1 MTVEQYITLN
11 APFESRGENIA
22 QRASEN
28 YDALHAALGIGDELL
43 ELMLE
48 IEASSDEEDRL
59 GLFNEKIIKEAG
71 DILWYIAILC
81 RKYELTI
88 DMNSDIANSK
98 PLPSITYAVQSLMS
112 IIKKHIYYGKE
123 LDLNAVQ
130 FYINVIARK
139 LVKICTQPLDEIMGR
154 NYAKLSVR
162 YGVEFDPD
170 KAINKNEAVE

>member
-112 IIKKHIYYGKE
+112 IIKKHISELKE
-123 LDLNAVQ
+123 P
-130 FYINVIARK
+130 YKTVIEMREIDRMAYKDISDTLGVNLSTIKSRIRGARHILMEQSK
-139 LVKICTQPLDEIMGR
+139 KEFLEIDEM
-154 NYAKLSVR
+154 YL
-162 YGVEFDPD
+162 
-170 KAINKNEAVE
+170 